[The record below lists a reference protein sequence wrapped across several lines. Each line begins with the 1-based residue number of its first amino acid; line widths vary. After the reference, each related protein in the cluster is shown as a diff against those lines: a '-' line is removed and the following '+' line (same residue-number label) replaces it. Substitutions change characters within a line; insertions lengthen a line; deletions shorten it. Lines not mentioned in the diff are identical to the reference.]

1 MKKININENELFIPV
16 INKLKN
22 KPYILFNQNNL
33 PNSKLATFYSLK
45 RNFSDFNSKLLSK
58 IDTHK
63 RKKDKRLK
71 LEDSLI
77 IKNLLN
83 KNIKNNSEININIK
97 PKPNTTKANNSMY
110 LGPRFN
116 SNESISKK
124 LTCYETELIDKLLNK
139 RVVLNKPKLT
149 KLKINEVNMGD
160 NIRKKYYKINNNNNI
175 YGKKQKNLGLKM
187 KHLKFFAKFYKQR
200 IKKFQNIK
208 SFSTGKINK
217 NLLDKP
223 VYEIIE
229 FGDNKEIYANKLI
242 IEENDKYL
250 NKNLD
255 CHGLMKIPGNMYNYS
270 SIGSSISS
278 FKINSDIPLNQI
290 KNKGINNKIDLNR
303 LKLINLKGLE
313 KMRINQYI
321 GLDRSIIESH
331 SKIKS
336 NRENY
341 KNYIELMSKIFN
353 KQEEDVCKSDL

>member
-16 INKLKN
+16 INKLRN
-22 KPYILFNQNNL
+22 KPCIIFNQNNL

-58 IDTHK
+58 IDSHK

-83 KNIKNNSEININIK
+83 KNLKSNSNININK
-97 PKPNTTKANNSMY
+97 KTNSTKSNHSIY

-116 SNESISKK
+116 SNESICKK
-124 LTCYETELIDKLLNK
+124 LTCYETELIDKLLNQ

-160 NIRKKYYKINNNNNI
+160 NIKKKYYKINNNKI
-175 YGKKQKNLGLKM
+175 DGKEQKNFGLKM
-187 KHLKFFAKFYKQR
+187 KHLKFFSKFYKQR
-200 IKKFQNIK
+200 IKKFQKIK

-217 NLLDKP
+217 YLLNKP

-242 IEENDKYL
+242 VEENDKNL

-255 CHGLMKIPGNMYNYS
+255 CHGLMKMPGNIYDNS
-270 SIGSSISS
+270 AIGSNISS
-278 FKINSDIPLNQI
+278 FKINSDIPLNH
-290 KNKGINNKIDLNR
+290 NKKKRIYNKIDLNR

-321 GLDRSIIESH
+321 GLDKSIIESH

-341 KNYIELMSKIFN
+341 KNYIELMSHIFN